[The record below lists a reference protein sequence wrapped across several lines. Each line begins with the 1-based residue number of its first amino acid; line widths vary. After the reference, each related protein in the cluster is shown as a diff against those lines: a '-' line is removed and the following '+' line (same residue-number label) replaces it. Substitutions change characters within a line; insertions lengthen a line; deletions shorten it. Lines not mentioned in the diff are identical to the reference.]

1 MPPPSPFEFQREF
14 FGRFPGAFSV
24 MELFES
30 LPDAFF
36 YAKDRES
43 RFIRVNAAFRASHGA
58 SSDEEILGRTD
69 RDFSPPLLAEAYIA
83 EDRRVMAEAK
93 ALPGQLWL
101 VFHPKQQPHWYVST
115 KVPLFDPS
123 GAVIGIAGV
132 MYLIEQPE
140 EQARY
145 FGALQPAMRWM
156 ETRYTEPV
164 SMQEMAALTGLSA
177 THFNRRFKQ
186 LLRATPTEHLRNIR
200 VRVACRLLSSTPRP
214 ISAIAL
220 ETGFTDQ
227 SHFTRCFRKN
237 TGLTPRAYRIRFQK

>member
-1 MPPPSPFEFQREF
+1 
-14 FGRFPGAFSV
+14 
-24 MELFES
+24 
-30 LPDAFF
+30 
-36 YAKDRES
+36 
-43 RFIRVNAAFRASHGA
+43 
-58 SSDEEILGRTD
+58 
-69 RDFSPPLLAEAYIA
+69 
-83 EDRRVMAEAK
+83 
-93 ALPGQLWL
+93 
-101 VFHPKQQPHWYVST
+101 
-115 KVPLFDPS
+115 
-123 GAVIGIAGV
+123 

-156 ETRYTEPV
+156 ETRYAEPV

-177 THFNRRFKQ
+177 THFNRRFQQ
-186 LLRATPTEHLRNIR
+186 LLRATPTEHLRSIR

-227 SHFTRCFRKN
+227 SHFTRCFREN